1 MDPTENLKKK
11 KKIVSLAY
19 PLKDERVTTK
29 FRMAKKVSRNS
40 RAARQAEAFEPEAKS
55 LANLPRNSKTDLSN
69 VITRTAARNEAL
81 LEAKIHKKGKKK
93 VDKKK
98 FKERALD
105 KLGHLDR
112 NRVEKALNFSSR
124 LDGKIAKSTS
134 RAKYIQSI
142 RKAGWE
148 TTNELI
154 KKEQALLQ
162 SASYPKKQEENR
174 DGIDG
179 SGDEMETEIPG
190 DELVDAKPEQEK
202 RINMF
207 DMLPNDEGN

>member
-1 MDPTENLKKK
+1 
-11 KKIVSLAY
+11 
-19 PLKDERVTTK
+19 
-29 FRMAKKVSRNS
+29 MAKKVSRNS
-40 RAARQAEAFEPEAKS
+40 RAARQAAAFEPEAKS
-55 LANLPRNSKTDLSN
+55 LANLPRNTKTDLSN
-69 VITRTAARNEAL
+69 VITRTAAKNEAL

-98 FKERALD
+98 FKEHALD
-105 KLGHLDR
+105 KLGNLDR

-142 RKAGWE
+142 RKAGWD

-162 SASYPKKQEENR
+162 SESYPKKREENR
-174 DGIDG
+174 DGIEG
-179 SGDEMETEIPG
+179 SGDEMETETPE
-190 DELVDAKPEQEK
+190 DELVDPKPEQEK
-202 RINMF
+202 RINIF
-207 DMLPNDEGN
+207 DMLPNDDEN